1 MSFSRDWDLKQR
13 VVNFLRQ
20 KNVLRH
26 ENVRID
32 VTEGLVTLR
41 GHVRSFYEK
50 QLLISA
56 CRHVAGVIS
65 IMDEVEVISDQFDK
79 NPAGAVHSAV
89 SV

>member
-20 KNVLRH
+20 KNVLRR
-26 ENVRID
+26 ENVRVD
-32 VTEGLVTLR
+32 VTEGLVTLH
-41 GHVRSFYEK
+41 GHVRSYYEK

-56 CRHVAGVIS
+56 CRRVAGVIS
-65 IMDEVEVISDQFDK
+65 IIDEVTVLSDQFD
-79 NPAGAVHSAV
+79 AADRSQERTAV

>member
-20 KNVLRH
+20 KNVLRR
-26 ENVRID
+26 ENVRVD
-32 VTEGLVTLR
+32 VTDGLVTLH
-41 GHVRSFYEK
+41 GHVRSYYEK

-56 CRHVAGVIS
+56 CRRVAGVIS
-65 IMDEVEVISDQFDK
+65 VSDEVAVLSDQFDSAEHPQK
-79 NPAGAVHSAV
+79 TAV